1 MKRWTLVF
9 LVLALLGVCAAALA
23 YTNTTDLYGVKD
35 FKFHHYKNGI
45 GCGACPVYTA
55 PSKNAYRVGKATCGT
70 DDDMYVAGK
79 DAGGWLLVRYGTN
92 NGGVRVGYIPP
103 EYVRGF
109 KFTHTNYVQYINESR
124 VPCVADQNIPI
135 SDNPMSSYASFGT
148 IYQGEVYYV
157 MATYTYHGNWWYV
170 ETTINGQPARGF
182 IDRDRTNV
190 IPNPDPYP
198 QPGSSAYSDPRV
210 PAVSPLNTPHLGFV
224 TITADP
230 TIVRRD
236 ANPSTD
242 MMGRVHGYETYPY
255 YEYKKGSTGSLWYYI
270 YVYEQ
275 NCWGWVSGARC
286 RVD

>member
-1 MKRWTLVF
+1 MKGMKRWTLVF
-9 LVLALLGVCAAALA
+9 LVLALMGICAAALA
-23 YTNTTDLYGVKD
+23 YTNTTDLYNVKD
-35 FKFHHYKNGI
+35 FKFHHYKYGI

-55 PSKNAYRVGKATCGT
+55 PSKDAYRVGRATCGT

-79 DAGGWLLVRYGTN
+79 DAAGWLLVRYETG

-124 VPCVADQNIPI
+124 IPCVADDDIPI
-135 SDNPMSSYASFGT
+135 SDNPMSTHSSFGT
-148 IYQGEVYYV
+148 IYRGETYYI

-170 ETTINGQPARGF
+170 ETYINGQPARGF
-182 IDRDRTNV
+182 IDRNRVN
-190 IPNPDPYP
+190 PNPYSASQPVEQP
-198 QPGSSAYSDPRV
+198 QV
-210 PAVSPLNTPHLGFV
+210 PEVSPLNTRLLGFL

-230 TIVRRD
+230 TIVRRNAD
-236 ANPSTD
+236 PGTD
-242 MMGRVHGYETYPY
+242 MVGRVHGYETYPY

-270 YVYEQ
+270 YVFDQ